1 MKNKLIIALLPI
13 WEKYIAPV
21 LLSSKAATTA
31 RLLWN
36 KGVAIALLILAL
48 FKYSG
53 LSDAPFAEL
62 MYAVILVGTTIV
74 TAPIIRFLVFPVAAD
89 MAEKGEVK
97 RLIAINTISP
107 ALIHYW
113 ICTVISYSVTLVCVS
128 SLL

>member
-1 MKNKLIIALLPI
+1 MKNKLI
-13 WEKYIAPV
+13 
-21 LLSSKAATTA
+21 TTL

-36 KGVAIALLILAL
+36 KGVAIALLLLAT

-62 MYAVILVGTTIV
+62 LYSVILVGTTIV
-74 TAPIIRFLVFPVAAD
+74 VAPIIRFLVFPTAAT
-89 MAEKGEVK
+89 MAESGELK
-97 RLIAINTISP
+97 RLVAISTVSP